1 MGIQVSYYGH
11 SCFMVQIEGKSILF
25 DPFIT
30 PNPLAKAVDV
40 STIIPDYILI
50 THGHGDHIA
59 DAVSIAKQAKCQV
72 IANYEVCEWLKNK
85 GVENF
90 VPMNTGG
97 SLNLGVCTI
106 KMVYAAHSSSMPDGS
121 YGGNPVGFVVQS
133 NLGTFYYAGDT
144 ALSLDMQLIKQEF
157 KLDFAFL
164 PIGDHFTMG
173 LKDAVK
179 AADFVGCKKIIGM
192 HFDTFPPIEI
202 NHKVAVDLFRNNELE
217 LILPII
223 NHTLEF

>member
-1 MGIQVSYYGH
+1 
-11 SCFMVQIEGKSILF
+11 MVQIEGKSILF

-133 NLGTFYYAGDT
+133 NSGTFYYAGDT
-144 ALSLDMQLIKQEF
+144 ALSIDMQLIKQEF

-202 NHKVAVDLFRNNELE
+202 NHKAAVDLFRNNELE